1 LKNLSNQTK
10 TPNTKAL
17 TAEYVKKSV
26 KKNKPKTFHQRSFL
40 DWEGKSMTLRSQTIR
55 KATFSHSYEAGTSK
69 DSDLTECPPK
79 SEIPGS
85 HERENCAEVTTE
97 TQENFANFMQH
108 LAQSTSPD
116 MAKFRLPMVYKTSLP
131 ADYYLDV
138 VTGDAAIYNEDGYF
152 WSYRKYDQE
161 EIAEVL
167 EMAKKSGTLKF
178 PPHNQDQVL

>member
-1 LKNLSNQTK
+1 
-10 TPNTKAL
+10 
-17 TAEYVKKSV
+17 
-26 KKNKPKTFHQRSFL
+26 
-40 DWEGKSMTLRSQTIR
+40 
-55 KATFSHSYEAGTSK
+55 
-69 DSDLTECPPK
+69 
-79 SEIPGS
+79 
-85 HERENCAEVTTE
+85 
-97 TQENFANFMQH
+97 
-108 LAQSTSPD
+108 
-116 MAKFRLPMVYKTSLP
+116 MVYKTSLP